1 MYKRIYNLIALLL
14 LALFFAPYI
23 IKLQQW
29 DLLLLLI
36 GGLVLPAVEFFTG
49 NEE

>member
-1 MYKRIYNLIALLL
+1 MYKRIYHLIALLL

-23 IKLQQW
+23 YKLQQW
-29 DLLLLLI
+29 DLVLLLI
-36 GGLVLPAVEFFTG
+36 AGLILPAVEFFTG